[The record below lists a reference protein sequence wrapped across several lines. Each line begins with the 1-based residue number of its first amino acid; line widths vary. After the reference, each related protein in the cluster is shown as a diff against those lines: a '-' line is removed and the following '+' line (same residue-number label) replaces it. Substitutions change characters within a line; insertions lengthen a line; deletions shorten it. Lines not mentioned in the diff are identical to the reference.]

1 MHSVLMVVV
10 GGAKHNPHVFKE
22 RSPGP
27 EPRSAVP
34 GSLVRAVQSTY
45 GEIGA
50 QIERGDERDAALPDT
65 WQGYAKEWQ
74 PR

>member
-1 MHSVLMVVV
+1 MHSVLTLVV

-22 RSPGP
+22 PSPGP
-27 EPRSAVP
+27 EPHSAVP

-50 QIERGDERDAALPDT
+50 QT
-65 WQGYAKEWQ
+65 
-74 PR
+74 